1 MPNTSIQADLIA
13 VAAIEDFM
21 GYASRDG
28 MIVRL
33 TNEQYV
39 YNFKDFHLHYKGQP
53 LPMGVAVRILA
64 QFAQTRLQELGH
76 RIMDLHHEGNFRW
89 TGQLKRERFDT
100 PREMTATT
108 PPNDYSSAL
117 ASLVMHTAILRELLE
132 QVIPSK
138 N

>member
-1 MPNTSIQADLIA
+1 MPDTSLEQHTAAI
-13 VAAIEDFM
+13 AAIEDFM

-39 YNFKDFHLHYKGQP
+39 YNFEDFRLHYKGEP
-53 LPMGVAVRILA
+53 LPFGVAVRVLA
-64 QFAQTRLQELGH
+64 QFAQTRLAELGH
-76 RIMDLHHEGNFRW
+76 RIMDLRHEGNYRW
-89 TGQLKRERFDT
+89 TGQLLRERFDT
-100 PREMTATT
+100 PREMTTTT